1 MKRKKKEEGREKRKW
16 AKKRHYRRKTRKNV
30 GEKFLRLSEGL
41 GDLEEKLTEKLT
53 EKREV

>member
-16 AKKRHYRRKTRKNV
+16 AKKRHYRRGTKRNV
-30 GEKFLRLSEGL
+30 GKKFLRISEDL
-41 GDLEEKLTEKLT
+41 GDLKKNRKK